1 MEKIFKNL
9 VIASAVAWVTYII
22 FITLYPNS
30 LLSEELAAIRNA
42 NFDKLDD
49 MFGLFM
55 ILIIIVVFVS
65 YYLIYKFKKIG
76 RTIFL
81 MLVLIT
87 VPLGF
92 YMGPQILSPFD
103 YLFEYLISVLDGALL
118 TLMYVSPL
126 KDRFR

>member
-30 LLSEELAAIRNA
+30 LLSEELAAIQNA
-42 NFDKLDD
+42 NLDKLDD

-55 ILIIIVVFVS
+55 ILIIIVAFVS

-92 YMGPQILSPFD
+92 YMGPQIFSPFD